1 MELGGRAL
9 LKSSLHLVPEVC
21 CLVCSNSILTFVL
34 AARHVLQ
41 LCIIFSNVV
50 STCCG
55 IRWQSTFK
63 IIITSPG
70 ARGLLPGVL
79 QLLSHP
85 RCPGSAVCTSP
96 SERWF
101 AKCSMHS
108 GILWQST
115 LTVIVTTE
123 AQHVLTW
130 CQWLY
135 CHVCSTVSH
144 YVLAAWHVGVVFKKA
159 VWHVGGVFRKA
170 VWHVG
175 VVFKKAVW
183 HVGVVFK
190 KAVWHVGVVFKKAVC
205 DMCHV
210 PGSLR

>member
-1 MELGGRAL
+1 MESGGRAPLKSLLQQRPSLSSLGASGLLPGVLQLPSRRRCPGSMACVSSSERRFQHAVELGGRAL
-9 LKSSLHLVPEVC
+9 LKSSSLHLVPEVC

-85 RCPGSAVCTSP
+85 CCPGSAVCTSP

-115 LTVIVTTE
+115 PTVIVTTE

-144 YVLAAWHVGVVFKKA
+144 YVLAA
-159 VWHVGGVFRKA
+159 
-170 VWHVG
+170 
-175 VVFKKAVW
+175 
-183 HVGVVFK
+183 
-190 KAVWHVGVVFKKAVC
+190 
-205 DMCHV
+205 
-210 PGSLR
+210 